1 MAPLMGSGPDM
12 FFVGAELITGV
23 EESRSPVGFWA
34 HAAGGARDERRL
46 PWGVPLA
53 PLSGTRSDMLFVRPL
68 PLREGRSRTPVGFW
82 AHAAGAARDE
92 RWLPWGVPLAPLS
105 GARSDPPFVRI
116 APGGADGHNSV
127 HEHRVAPAVRDHFS
141 EVIDRVEFLHERVV
155 VTRNGH
161 AAAVLISPDDLAEL
175 EETLDVLSD
184 PEALA
189 DIREADAAYARG
201 DVVRGVDAVR
211 QLRA

>member
-1 MAPLMGSGPDM
+1 MATIVAMS
-12 FFVGAELITGV
+12 I
-23 EESRSPVGFWA
+23 ES
-34 HAAGGARDERRL
+34 
-46 PWGVPLA
+46 
-53 PLSGTRSDMLFVRPL
+53 
-68 PLREGRSRTPVGFW
+68 LR
-82 AHAAGAARDE
+82 
-92 RWLPWGVPLAPLS
+92 
-105 GARSDPPFVRI
+105 
-116 APGGADGHNSV
+116 
-127 HEHRVAPAVRDHFS
+127 AVRDHFS
-141 EVIDRVEFLHERVV
+141 EVVDRVELQHERVV

>member
-1 MAPLMGSGPDM
+1 MATIVSMSI
-12 FFVGAELITGV
+12 E
-23 EESRSPVGFWA
+23 
-34 HAAGGARDERRL
+34 
-46 PWGVPLA
+46 
-53 PLSGTRSDMLFVRPL
+53 
-68 PLREGRSRTPVGFW
+68 PLR
-82 AHAAGAARDE
+82 
-92 RWLPWGVPLAPLS
+92 
-105 GARSDPPFVRI
+105 
-116 APGGADGHNSV
+116 
-127 HEHRVAPAVRDHFS
+127 AVRDHFS

-201 DVVRGVDAVR
+201 DVVHGVDAVR